1 MGGLN
6 HVGKE
11 LATVRYCSK
20 GRSVR
25 VEHQAEILR
34 GESAAEC
41 RESDRPD

>member
-1 MGGLN
+1 MAGLN
-6 HVGKE
+6 HVRRE

-25 VEHQAEILR
+25 EAEILR